1 MDVKIKSEEGVFKYR
16 VNGLVLHNDKVLTVD
31 IADNGFFCLPGGH
44 VHLGEDSFEA
54 VRREVKEETGIEADK
69 VSLFAIIEN
78 FFPGKNNCKM
88 HEVGVYYLVEAK
100 DLKGRDKDFEL
111 IENDEGKLVKLN
123 FKWISLDEIEEANF
137 RPDKLKT
144 KLKKRDFSFE
154 HFIVKDI

>member
-1 MDVKIKSEEGVFKYR
+1 
-16 VNGLVLHNDKVLTVD
+16 
-31 IADNGFFCLPGGH
+31 
-44 VHLGEDSFEA
+44 
-54 VRREVKEETGIEADK
+54 
-69 VSLFAIIEN
+69 
-78 FFPGKNNCKM
+78 M

-111 IENDEGKLVKLN
+111 IENDEGKLVRLN

-137 RPDKLKT
+137 RPDKLKS